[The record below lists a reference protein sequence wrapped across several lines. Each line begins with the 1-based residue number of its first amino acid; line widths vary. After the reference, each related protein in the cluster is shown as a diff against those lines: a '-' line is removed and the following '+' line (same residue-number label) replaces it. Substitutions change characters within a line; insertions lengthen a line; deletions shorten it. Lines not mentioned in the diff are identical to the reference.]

1 MLTEFC
7 AYQLG
12 LLSAR
17 SRSDAARRSISEQ
30 RAFLRACKNCLLAS
44 LIQDTE
50 QITEKVTEK
59 KLKVK
64 AMHAENIRVTAKS
77 PIADGHVA

>member
-1 MLTEFC
+1 M
-7 AYQLG
+7 QK
-12 LLSAR
+12 LSVSQFNPGHR
-17 SRSDAARRSISEQ
+17 TDNRKS
-30 RAFLRACKNCLLAS
+30 NG
-44 LIQDTE
+44 
-50 QITEKVTEK
+50 K

>member
-1 MLTEFC
+1 MAYGPLLPNKLIDRSSFC
-7 AYQLG
+7 SQI
-12 LLSAR
+12 
-17 SRSDAARRSISEQ
+17 D
-30 RAFLRACKNCLLAS
+30 LRAACIFTRMQKLSVSQFNLGHRTDNRKS
-44 LIQDTE
+44 NG
-50 QITEKVTEK
+50 K